1 MTYTHKSTTEQVT
14 LIEEK
19 KVHNGLGIAHVVLK
33 RANGKTLTIP
43 KKEFENNYKIVGSI
57 KLYT

>member
-1 MTYTHKSTTEQVT
+1 MTTYTYTHTTTSEQVT

-19 KVHNGLGIAHVVLK
+19 KVHNGLGLPHVVLK

-43 KKEFENNYKIVGSI
+43 KKNLKIII
-57 KLYT
+57 K

>member
-1 MTYTHKSTTEQVT
+1 MIYTHTTTSEQVT

-19 KVHNGLGIAHVVLK
+19 KVHNGLGIAHVVIK

-43 KKEFENNYKIVGSI
+43 KKEFENNFVVSK
-57 KLYT
+57 

>member
-1 MTYTHKSTTEQVT
+1 MLTYTHKSTSEQVT

-33 RANGKTLTIP
+33 RANGKTLTMP
-43 KKEFENNYKIVGSI
+43 KKEFENNFVVLK
-57 KLYT
+57 